1 MFVDH
6 VQHLLIKYLVSRAQ
20 AMCSIKA
27 NASTVTPS
35 RINKPVIS
43 APTLC
48 SPKIHVL
55 IVLVPIAPPAR
66 HALDTITIPKLKSAS
81 NANQ

>member
-1 MFVDH
+1 MFVNN
-6 VQHLLIKYLVSRAQ
+6 VQHLLIKSLVSRAQ

-27 NASTVTPS
+27 NVSTVTPS
-35 RINKPVIS
+35 RINKHVIS

-48 SPKIHVL
+48 SPKILVL
-55 IVLVPIAPPAR
+55 IVLLPIAPPAR
-66 HALDTITIPKLKSAS
+66 PAQDIIITPKLKSAS

>member
-1 MFVDH
+1 VFVNN
-6 VQHLLIKYLVSRAQ
+6 VQHLLIKSLVSRAQ

-35 RINKPVIS
+35 RINKAVIY
-43 APTLC
+43 APTIC
-48 SPKIHVL
+48 SPKILVS
-55 IVLVPIAPPAR
+55 IVFLPIAPPAR
-66 HALDTITIPKLKSAS
+66 PAQDIIIIPKLKNAS